1 MLLFHAFV
9 PRLIAPNASACSNSV
24 DDRVFET
31 QTFAN
36 IVYISHVRNRFVCF
50 IIYWEFPGMQV
61 QNEKVKSDTMR

>member
-31 QTFAN
+31 QTFTN
-36 IVYISHVRNRFVCF
+36 IVYISHVQNRSVCF
-50 IIYWEFPGMQV
+50 IVYWAFLG
-61 QNEKVKSDTMR
+61 KAKSRMRKSSQTP